1 MSAGDNTPWINEG
14 SLRARFR
21 EEGGHLVR
29 EINQPDHGMILKEV
43 QKERESGRKT
53 PFLGGYKVA
62 TIPEND
68 LPYVRQCHPDLFAK
82 GADADL
88 RKKAL
93 IAFSNDPRM
102 AIYKIKKA

>member
-14 SLRARFR
+14 TLRARFR
-21 EEGGHLVR
+21 EEAGHLVR
-29 EINQPDHGMILKEV
+29 EINQPGHADIMKLI
-43 QKERESGRKT
+43 QQERDSGIKT

-68 LPYVRQCHPDLFAK
+68 LPFVRLCHPELFAA

-88 RKKAL
+88 RKRAL
-93 IAFSNDPRM
+93 IKFSNDPRM
-102 AIYKIKKA
+102 SDYKIKKA